1 MVREVTGRSF
11 TQSMP
16 GLTAAQQ
23 HSEVFDAWFSRSRG
37 ILRFLACRVLGSPE
51 DAEVAVQ
58 NCWLTASQDPPM
70 FDREGAFRSWLAR
83 VLVTEAL
90 AILHSKRGKLVGH
103 HRVPRPCE

>member
-1 MVREVTGRSF
+1 
-11 TQSMP
+11 
-16 GLTAAQQ
+16 
-23 HSEVFDAWFSRSRG
+23 
-37 ILRFLACRVLGSPE
+37 
-51 DAEVAVQ
+51 
-58 NCWLTASQDPPM
+58 M